1 MTSCQSLC
9 KSGFPKTNTHSWFN
23 MQISSGNEKKI
34 GQILL
39 RISSE
44 AERRVFQTNLS
55 QSQSRG
61 DRLLGSNVPEET
73 KARTLYYVKGNYPE
87 NAEKQLLQKG
97 IGKMATSSQ
106 DIGCLTGSMSGNL
119 LPFLSL
125 PFSHHCVDLLPCVDH
140 CTDRLLCLRSFKSLS
155 LCPKLCFHLDPFS
168 GVLWNVFLYA
178 VDMLF
183 QLVDK

>member
-73 KARTLYYVKGNYPE
+73 NARTLYYVKGNYPE
-87 NAEKQLLQKG
+87 NAEKQLLLRSRRVQRSWPLVPK
-97 IGKMATSSQ
+97 TLVVSQ
-106 DIGCLTGSMSGNL
+106 APCLAIFYPSY
-119 LPFLSL
+119 

-155 LCPKLCFHLDPFS
+155 LCPKLCFHLVPFS
-168 GVLWNVFLYA
+168 GVLWNVSVCCRY
-178 VDMLF
+178 VV
-183 QLVDK
+183 LVG